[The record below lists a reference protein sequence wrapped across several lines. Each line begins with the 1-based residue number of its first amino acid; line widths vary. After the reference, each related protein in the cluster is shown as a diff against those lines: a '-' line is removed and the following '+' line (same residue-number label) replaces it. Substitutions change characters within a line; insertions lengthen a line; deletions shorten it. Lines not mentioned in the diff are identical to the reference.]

1 MNRALMSHKR
11 HWKWLSRSLLLCLAT
26 ASLTSISWMS
36 HRTIAPAS
44 EIAQAP
50 TRPTLREGSTGSAVS
65 EVQAILTLLGYFD
78 SPVSGR
84 YEATTQAAVEAFQR
98 DIGLDSDG
106 IVGPATWEKLLP
118 APSTEFTPPAVPETT
133 TVTDNDADPEA
144 EEESAE
150 LPTLRQ
156 GMRGSAVTWL
166 QETLKARGFYT
177 SEIDGVFG
185 PATETAVMDFQE
197 SVQLVADGVV
207 GPATWRALL
216 R

>member
-1 MNRALMSHKR
+1 MNRALMPHKLC
-11 HWKWLSRSLLLCLAT
+11 WKWLGRSLLLCLAAT
-26 ASLTSISWMS
+26 SLTTVTWVVQSAIS
-36 HRTIAPAS
+36 PAA

-50 TRPTLREGSTGSAVS
+50 LRPTLRAGSTGSAVS
-65 EVQAILTLLGYFD
+65 EVQAILALLGYFNGA
-78 SPVSGR
+78 VNGT
-84 YEATTQAAVEAFQR
+84 YEATTEAAVEAFQR

-118 APSTEFTPPAVPETT
+118 TPSTEFTPPTVPETT
-133 TVTDNDADPEA
+133 VTETDDADA
-144 EEESAE
+144 EDTAE

-166 QETLKARGFYT
+166 QESLKARGFYT
-177 SEIDGVFG
+177 AAIDGVFG

-216 R
+216 Q